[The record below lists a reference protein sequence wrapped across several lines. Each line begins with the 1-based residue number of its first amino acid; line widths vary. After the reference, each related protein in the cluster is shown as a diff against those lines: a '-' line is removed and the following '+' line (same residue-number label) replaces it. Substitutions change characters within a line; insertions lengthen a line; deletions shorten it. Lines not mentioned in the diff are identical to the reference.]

1 MKEQESKFRSRLVST
16 LKEGTKGFNYSKLA
30 RDSNVSRELADAVA
44 EKLLVQLF
52 MTSVSDGV
60 ITDVEQAKLD
70 RLVELLEISP
80 TSREQILKRS
90 SQIAFRKELA
100 SAHSDGVVTDE
111 ERKQLRQLRETLR
124 LVNSDADATGTEPR
138 DHSTVTERVRSVAST
153 PLATTE
159 TETDTYHI
167 ERPVSTDDASRK
179 SKIDEHSHNQ
189 GGLRGGRPQAPRFF
203 HQSRQSNS

>member
-1 MKEQESKFRSRLVST
+1 
-16 LKEGTKGFNYSKLA
+16 
-30 RDSNVSRELADAVA
+30 
-44 EKLLVQLF
+44 